1 MRTRSSTPQP
11 TTFWRSVRRR
21 RRPPRPS
28 HAFGS
33 GGSARHGRAWVGAGV
48 PEVAKGAHGYD
59 EYLEKLAQHH
69 MVMRA
74 AMKTKQCV
82 DVAAVDKLDAAI
94 HTLSHIY

>member
-1 MRTRSSTPQP
+1 MRET
-11 TTFWRSVRRR
+11 
-21 RRPPRPS
+21 PPRPLPPP
-28 HAFGS
+28 ALPGFGS
-33 GGSARHGRAWVGAGV
+33 GGSARHGRAWVGTGV

-69 MVMRA
+69 LVMRA